1 MRDFFSTC
9 SNGEII
15 HKNFR
20 SSPNN
25 QGLIQV
31 LIGIAASFEM
41 FSVSENLE
49 AAADA
54 RLLAELGVDCLQGYH
69 FGAPSLTPPWRQIP

>member
-1 MRDFFSTC
+1 
-9 SNGEII
+9 
-15 HKNFR
+15 
-20 SSPNN
+20 
-25 QGLIQV
+25 